1 MDEHADQVFESEGSS
16 RCKVFLHRH
25 LVFRSVTDGA
35 IEQTERVFDKIG
47 IQIDYLCMRDCFCLA
62 I

>member
-47 IQIDYLCMRDCFCLA
+47 IQIDYLCMRDCFRLA